1 MNITWLGHSCFLI
14 ESGGWRVVL
23 DPYYVETY
31 PALHVDADEVLCSHS
46 HRDHA
51 FLEAVTLSGRRCAE
65 SPFAVETVSTFHDEK
80 GGALRGENTIHILR
94 AEGLTVVH
102 CGDLGHELS
111 EEQLKKIKGCD
122 ALLIPVGGYY
132 TIDALTAKKVADAAA
147 PRILVPIEQFV
158 STSPS
163 FSTTPPRIGRV
174 SAESVSFAAFPAFW
188 SSAFACSTTACP
200 TRSRSSAQKISS
212 SLPDALARAASCAQ
226 SFVYSAVG
234 SERSCC
240 SACRKAASTSAC
252 FVSSSCRRAAI
263 RAAP

>member
-1 MNITWLGHSCFLI
+1 MNITWLGHSCFLV
-14 ESGGWRVVL
+14 ESGGWRIVL

-102 CGDLGHELS
+102 CGDLGHELG
-111 EEQLKKIKGCD
+111 EEPLEKIRGCD

-147 PRILVPIEQFV
+147 PRVLVPMHYRFGAHGYPE
-158 STSPS
+158 
-163 FSTTPPRIGRV
+163 IGTL
-174 SAESVSFAAFPAFW
+174 EDF
-188 SSAFACSTTACP
+188 
-200 TRSRSSAQKISS
+200 
-212 SLPDALARAASCAQ
+212 LALCDAASVQ
-226 SFVYSAVG
+226 RLETNGFTLT
-234 SERSCC
+234 
-240 SACRKAASTSAC
+240 KD
-252 FVSSSCRRAAI
+252 
-263 RAAP
+263 APAGIVVPRFAE

>member
-1 MNITWLGHSCFLI
+1 MNITWLGHSCFLV

-31 PALHVDADEVLCSHS
+31 PALHVGADEALCSHS

-102 CGDLGHELS
+102 CGDLGHELG
-111 EEQLKKIKGCD
+111 EEPLEKIRGCD

-147 PRILVPIEQFV
+147 PRVLVPMHYRFGAHGYPE
-158 STSPS
+158 
-163 FSTTPPRIGRV
+163 IGTL
-174 SAESVSFAAFPAFW
+174 EDF
-188 SSAFACSTTACP
+188 
-200 TRSRSSAQKISS
+200 
-212 SLPDALARAASCAQ
+212 LALCDAASVQ
-226 SFVYSAVG
+226 RLETNGFTLT
-234 SERSCC
+234 
-240 SACRKAASTSAC
+240 KD
-252 FVSSSCRRAAI
+252 
-263 RAAP
+263 APAGIVVPRFAE